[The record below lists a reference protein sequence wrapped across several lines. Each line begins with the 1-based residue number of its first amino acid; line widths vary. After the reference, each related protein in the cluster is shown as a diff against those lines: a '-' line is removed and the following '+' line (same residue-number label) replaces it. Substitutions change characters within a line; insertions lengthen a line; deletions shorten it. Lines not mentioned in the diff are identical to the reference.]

1 MQLPLW
7 GLVLGWLVVSVYL
20 RSLKLI
26 ALGGEV
32 VADYSLRLKGQYGWD
47 NTWVAGYSNDVFGYT
62 PSARILREGRGR
74 QWDGACVDAFLRSI
88 AARLTEPHLR
98 VLPAVEKDGAQVDAA
113 SA

>member
-62 PSARILREGRGR
+62 PSARILREGDYEATNSGYLSSFSP
-74 QWDGACVDAFLRSI
+74 AIEELIIEKVAKLVDKTSQ
-88 AARLTEPHLR
+88 H
-98 VLPAVEKDGAQVDAA
+98 
-113 SA
+113 